1 MHIPDR
7 AVAQHEPL
15 SAKPP
20 SWPAQVGKAVPF
32 WGCHWEGLSFTW
44 LGAEG
49 WDLLTVGGFPC
60 WRSKFKAAKLW
71 HDFKHLLFDMSHGIL
86 MAQPAPV
93 GVGHPSREAKRRQA
107 GAGALPTAQPSS
119 RGCADPPTPG
129 AQGLLLRGGGPG
141 CIFASPAPFL
151 KPRLARHRRCLH
163 RQGLGRRSSRPSRGA
178 AGEAQPQPGSR
189 PRCGR
194 SGWRARG
201 RRRHRVPAAALPR
214 GPSSAPV
221 ATLNPSCSPVRAENV
236 GELGLGGLTP
246 LFLRPFLRIW
256 GGAGSISQQ
265 MHVLVNWGVPG
276 SS

>member
-119 RGCADPPTPG
+119 RGCADPQP
-129 AQGLLLRGGGPG
+129 QELRGCCSGEGDQAASLHPQRRSSSPGSPATAAVCTGKALADVALGQVAGRPGRRSRSLAPDPAAGGPG
-141 CIFASPAPFL
+141 GGRVGAEGIACQ
-151 KPRLARHRRCLH
+151 PRLC
-163 RQGLGRRSSRPSRGA
+163 
-178 AGEAQPQPGSR
+178 PG
-189 PRCGR
+189 G
-194 SGWRARG
+194 
-201 RRRHRVPAAALPR
+201 LPR
-214 GPSSAPV
+214 H
-221 ATLNPSCSPVRAENV
+221 LW
-236 GELGLGGLTP
+236 P
-246 LFLRPFLRIW
+246 L
-256 GGAGSISQQ
+256 
-265 MHVLVNWGVPG
+265 
-276 SS
+276 